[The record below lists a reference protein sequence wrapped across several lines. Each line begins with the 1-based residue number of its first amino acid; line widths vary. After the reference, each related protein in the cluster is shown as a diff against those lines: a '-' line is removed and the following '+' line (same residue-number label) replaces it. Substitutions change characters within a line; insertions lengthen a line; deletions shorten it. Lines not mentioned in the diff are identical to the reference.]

1 MKEENIDLVIEG
13 QEEFIAPPDEIVIKE
28 GENDDIQNNTN
39 E

>member
-13 QEEFIAPPDEIVIKE
+13 QEEFVAPPDEIIIKE
-28 GENDDIQNNTN
+28 GDENDIQNNTN